1 MKSHANITLC
11 VGWFLVRIVIWSL
24 IIGMSRRS
32 MGCEGM
38 YWFIMSS
45 GVSGLLDIL
54 KTSRIN
60 DMFLGVGKF
69 DNIFSRLYVCGSWQ
83 ECCLLGVHMF

>member
-60 DMFLGVGKF
+60 NMFLGVGKF